1 MCKEHL
7 SLSRAWEDAKHSHA
21 YRCNAP
27 GRAAPPDYPEGLSRG
42 FQPYSTRTPVWP
54 PKSFLSQSPGT
65 PVWQRGWSCI
75 LVMFKGEG
83 GKIKQTWGGGVE
95 PEQGNGFEAKKE
107 HKGRSTRAF
116 NNIFRGAHFPLT
128 SSDVEVHLRHLIFPL
143 LERSWPPPG
152 CSAR

>member
-1 MCKEHL
+1 
-7 SLSRAWEDAKHSHA
+7 
-21 YRCNAP
+21 
-27 GRAAPPDYPEGLSRG
+27 
-42 FQPYSTRTPVWP
+42 
-54 PKSFLSQSPGT
+54 
-65 PVWQRGWSCI
+65 
-75 LVMFKGEG
+75 MFKGEG

-143 LERSWPPPG
+143 LESSWPPPG